1 MLSDVLIEDI
11 FEVKMSTKSMLVKS
25 ILIALWPTSVLL
37 TVLVPIAIVMFLVAA
52 LLWFFITPLLNVEYE
67 YSYLNGELSID
78 KIFNKS
84 RRKKWVVY
92 DLKSAELVAPA
103 DSDSIKRHLHGKKVT
118 DYSTGYEPDSEKV
131 GIVLKG
137 HMGAE
142 IILLKKNYRLINAIR
157 DMKPMIV
164 EYSQE
169 VTQE

>member
-1 MLSDVLIEDI
+1 MLRDILVEDI
-11 FEVKMSTKSMLVKS
+11 FEVKMSFKTMLVKS
-25 ILIALWPTSVLL
+25 ILIALWPASL
-37 TVLVPIAIVMFLVAA
+37 A
-52 LLWFFITPLLNVEYE
+52 LLVFTPLGGLFLLIAAVLWFTIIPKTKLEYE

-78 KIFNKS
+78 KIYDK
-84 RRKKWVVY
+84 RKRKKWVVY

-103 DSDSIKRHLHGKKVT
+103 DSDSIKRHLHGKKIS
-118 DYSTGYEPDSEKV
+118 DYSSGFEPDSEKV

-164 EYSQE
+164 EYSQDE
-169 VTQE
+169 IVE